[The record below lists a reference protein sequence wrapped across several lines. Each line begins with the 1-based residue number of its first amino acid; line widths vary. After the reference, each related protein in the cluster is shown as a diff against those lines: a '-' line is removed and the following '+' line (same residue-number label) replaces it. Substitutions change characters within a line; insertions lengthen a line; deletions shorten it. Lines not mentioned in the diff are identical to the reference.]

1 VFSSLLILTRLNLAK
16 AGRSFL
22 PVYAATV
29 RLDERS
35 PEPDTMLAMIPTTS
49 SARRP
54 NDRAADALRPVRI
67 ETGVLKFAEGSA
79 LIEVGDTRVL
89 TAASVENRVPPFLKE
104 SGRGWVTAEYSMLP
118 RATHT
123 RAGREVSQGRP
134 SGRTAE
140 IQRLIGRS
148 LRAVVDLSAMPDRT
162 ITLDCDVLQADGG
175 TRTAAVT
182 GAYVA
187 LTLALGRLL
196 LTGDIPAWP
205 LTAQLAAV
213 SVGLVGGV
221 PLLDLEYVEDQ
232 VAEVDMNVVA
242 TADGSLVEIQ
252 GTGEKRSFRREEM
265 DALVDLA
272 FKGIAELAAAQNAV
286 IATTLAEVAEVL
298 SKGRRRQAPPKSEKD
313 LYGAPSRRGG

>member
-1 VFSSLLILTRLNLAK
+1 MPAMSTPSPRPE
-16 AGRSFL
+16 GRAL
-22 PVYAATV
+22 
-29 RLDERS
+29 
-35 PEPDTMLAMIPTTS
+35 
-49 SARRP
+49 
-54 NDRAADALRPVRI
+54 DALRPVRI

-79 LIEVGDTRVL
+79 LISLGDTRVL
-89 TAASVENRVPPFLKE
+89 VAASVENRVPPFKKD
-104 SGRGWVTAEYSMLP
+104 SGEGWLTAEYAMLP

-123 RAGREVSQGRP
+123 RNQREVSQGKP

-148 LRAVVDLSAMPDRT
+148 LRAAVDLTALPDRT
-162 ITLDCDVLQADGG
+162 LTLDCDVLQADGG

-187 LTLALGRLL
+187 AVLALGRLAM
-196 LTGDIPAWP
+196 TRDIATWP
-205 LTAQLAAV
+205 IRDQIAAV
-213 SVGLVGGV
+213 SVGIVGGT
-221 PLLDLEYVEDQ
+221 PRLDLEYVEDQ

-242 TADGSLVEIQ
+242 TAGGSLVEIQ

-286 IATTLAEVAEVL
+286 LASTLEEVQQAL
-298 SKGRRRQAPPKSEKD
+298 SKDRRKPVAPKPEKD
-313 LYGAPSRRGG
+313 LWGRP